1 MCSIIDGY
9 HFSLLNP
16 NAIVFV
22 PCSMFQPLTQ
32 NDNRLLDKLDVAT
45 QLTLAAIWN
54 ELVYETVVTQSKE
67 DEIADEIESIRASH

>member
-1 MCSIIDGY
+1 MCSHQLSI
-9 HFSLLNP
+9 LNP
-16 NAIVFV
+16 NALDFV

-32 NDNRLLDKLDVAT
+32 NDNRQLDLLDNAT
-45 QLTLAAIWN
+45 QITLAAIWN